1 MSRSEHD
8 VEEWIH
14 GSVGTKRHGDAIR
27 KKRTQRLCMGK
38 LEAGC
43 KVCRVLNDDYT
54 ELFRARDQIGEKPVS
69 VLKPHA
75 TATPSFFPPAPCN
88 GANHSEPRRETG

>member
-8 VEEWIH
+8 VEVRIH
-14 GSVGTKRHGDAIR
+14 GSVGTKRHGDPIR

-38 LEAGC
+38 LDAC
-43 KVCRVLNDDYT
+43 KVCRVLNDDYA
-54 ELFRARDQIGEKPVS
+54 ELLRAWDQIGEKPVS

-75 TATPSFFPPAPCN
+75 TASPDFLTTRRLHRIE
-88 GANHSEPRRETG
+88 HSRRRR